1 MAGLIFSKN
10 QAANREKAGALRRN
24 FSKGFTFVEVLVAVC
39 IFFILVAMAFV
50 LLDSGTK
57 SWFAGDIET
66 RLRREIV
73 KAVMPMEKELKLTRA
88 SQTNLAS
95 GAASTS
101 ITFSIP
107 QDNDADGT
115 ILDSSA
121 NIEWSNDSAAASPW
135 TITYSLNANNEIIR
149 TTSAGSTSVLARN
162 ITSLQFTRPVSPVN
176 ILQIDI
182 SAQAQDRKGRTF
194 ADVGQL
200 VIKMRN

>member
-1 MAGLIFSKN
+1 MADLFFLKN
-10 QAANREKAGALRRN
+10 PAASREKASALRRN

-50 LLDSGTK
+50 LLDSGTS
-57 SWFAGDIET
+57 SWFAGDVET
-66 RLRREIV
+66 GLRREIV
-73 KAVMPMEKELKLTRA
+73 KAAMPMEKELKLTRA
-88 SQTNLAS
+88 AQTNLAS
-95 GAASTS
+95 GTTSAS
-101 ITFSIP
+101 ITFSVP

-121 NIEWSNDSAAASPW
+121 NIEWSSDSDAASPW
-135 TITYSLNANNEIIR
+135 TITYSLNADNEIIR

-162 ITSLQFTRPVSPVN
+162 ITSLQFTRPVSPAN
-176 ILQIDI
+176 ILQVDI

-194 ADVGQL
+194 TDVGQL